1 MTGSPSSAMA
11 LYPSISVLL
20 LASRRRKACPA
31 IATGFAIKLRASAP
45 AHKLL
50 GATAGGRGV
59 LCRDQRRARANSTQ
73 RTGPE
78 VKIGA
83 TFALQRSRWTAPCLR
98 GRHRALRWQTGP
110 GDKRIGER
118 SLPAQHDAGLSR
130 SR

>member
-31 IATGFAIKLRASAP
+31 IATGFAIKLRASVP

-59 LCRDQRRARANSTQ
+59 LCRDQRRAGANLTQ

-83 TFALQRSRWTAPCLR
+83 AFALQAIAMGRGFLARQASCAKVAAWTRRQAHC
-98 GRHRALRWQTGP
+98 
-110 GDKRIGER
+110 
-118 SLPAQHDAGLSR
+118 
-130 SR
+130 